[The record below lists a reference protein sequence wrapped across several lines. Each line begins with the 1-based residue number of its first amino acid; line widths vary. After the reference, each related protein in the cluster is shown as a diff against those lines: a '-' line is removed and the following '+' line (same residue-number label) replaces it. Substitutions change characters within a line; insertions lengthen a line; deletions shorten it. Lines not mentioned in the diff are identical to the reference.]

1 MNVKIDIYLII
12 SIVILLLFKQIEGF
26 LIFYFF
32 IILHEISHILVA
44 LCLKIKPLEVNFLP
58 FGVNAKFD
66 FLNYRRKEI
75 IVALAGP
82 IFSSLVA
89 YYFPQYRVQNLFI
102 AIMNMMPIY
111 PLDGGRVLKNSMIL
125 KYGIISASKK
135 YLKVVRIFCILLMIF
150 NIILIVFQKNYRF
163 LFVSFYIF
171 QIVGD
176 EIKKDKIRLRI
187 KELLNIEI

>member
-1 MNVKIDIYLII
+1 MNIKVDLCLIV
-12 SIVILLLFKQIEGF
+12 SIVILLLFKQVEVF

-32 IILHEISHILVA
+32 IILHEFSHILIA
-44 LCLKIKPLEVNFLP
+44 ICLKIKPIEISFLP

-66 FLNYRRKEI
+66 FLNHRKREI

-82 IFSSLVA
+82 MFCCLVA
-89 YYFPQYRVQNLFI
+89 YYFPQYRIQNLFI

-111 PLDGGRVLKNSMIL
+111 PLDGGRILKNSMIL
-125 KYGIISASKK
+125 KYGTISASKK
-135 YLKVVRIFCILLMIF
+135 YLKVVRMFCILLMIF

-176 EIKKDKIRLRI
+176 EIKKDRIRMQI
-187 KELLNIEI
+187 KEILNLDI

>member
-1 MNVKIDIYLII
+1 MNIKIDIYLII
-12 SIVILLLFKQIEGF
+12 SIAILLLFHQAEHF

-32 IILHEISHILVA
+32 IILHEISHILMA
-44 LCLKIKPLEVNFLP
+44 FCLKIKPIEISFLP
-58 FGVNAKFD
+58 FGVNAKFN
-66 FLNYRRKEI
+66 FINCRNKEI

-82 IFSSLVA
+82 IFSVLIA

-111 PLDGGRVLKNSMIL
+111 PLDGGRILKNIMIL
-125 KYGIISASKK
+125 KYGTINASKK
-135 YLKVVRIFCILLMIF
+135 YLKIIRTFCILLMIF

-163 LFVSFYIF
+163 LFVSLYLF

-176 EIKKDKIRLRI
+176 EIKKDKIRVQI
-187 KELLNIEI
+187 KELLNIDI